1 MYNDNKRGPGWLG
14 SSTGA
19 IGPMTLGRAPA
30 ALDGRNDANYAD
42 ARQGSLDEISS
53 ELVLLSL
60 ETKKL
65 LRAHSG
71 EIGASQEEALLHLTH
86 LLEREMAKLLAIAQ
100 SLQSK

>member
-1 MYNDNKRGPGWLG
+1 MYNDNKRGHGWLE
-14 SSTGA
+14 SNIGA
-19 IGPMTLGRAPA
+19 LGPITQGRTPA

-42 ARQGSLDEISS
+42 TRQGSLDEISS

-60 ETKKL
+60 ETKKI
-65 LRAHSG
+65 LRAHG
-71 EIGASQEEALLHLTH
+71 ETGTSQEEALLHLTH